1 MDGPFP
7 FFDLTRLGFPLRP
20 KLLRGAL
27 VEYGLSL
34 PPLLFVFQF
43 NPETLSRNR
52 TATYR
57 APGAGGGSSEGPTCR
72 DTSEATQR
80 SCLAQVTVSTE
91 TIGLT
96 LMLDATDK
104 LDEGD
109 FLSQQFGIGPQL
121 SVLELMMYPK
131 TDQLFGFPI
140 GNLLGGSDQFGAA
153 QAKTIPILLFVW
165 GRKRV
170 LPVVMTSMQ
179 ITEQEYFPDLNPKR
193 AQVAVQLQVLEGFN
207 PPYLYTHGARTV
219 LAATNLRNI
228 GDLKN
233 VF

>member
-1 MDGPFP
+1 MAGAPI
-7 FFDLTRLGFPLRP
+7 RP

-34 PPLLFVFQF
+34 PPLWFAFQF
-43 NPETLSRNR
+43 NPETLSRGR

-57 APGAGGGSSEGPTCR
+57 AAEADGGQCRGGS
-72 DTSEATQR
+72 EAQMR
-80 SCLAQVTVSTE
+80 SCLAQVEVSAE

-96 LMLDATDK
+96 LHLDATDD
-104 LDEGD
+104 LNDGD
-109 FLSQQFGIGPQL
+109 GLTRQFGIGPQL
-121 SVLELMMYPK
+121 SVLELMIYPK
-131 TDQLFGFPI
+131 TDQLFGLPL
-140 GNLLGGSDQFGAA
+140 GNLLGGKDQFGAV

-170 LPVVMTSMQ
+170 MPVVMTSMQ

-193 AQVAVQLQVLEGFN
+193 ADVAVQLQVLEGFN
-207 PPYLYTHGARTV
+207 PPYLYSHGWRMALGAMN
-219 LAATNLRNI
+219 LANI
-228 GDLKN
+228 GDMGS